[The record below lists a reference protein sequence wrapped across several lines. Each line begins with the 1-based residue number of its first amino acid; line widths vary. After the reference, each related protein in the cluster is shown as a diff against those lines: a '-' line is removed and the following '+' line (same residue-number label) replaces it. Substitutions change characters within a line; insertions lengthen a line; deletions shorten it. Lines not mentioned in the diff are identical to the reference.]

1 MPLLSYQQFALR
13 NDSLIALLKENVIG
27 REDVRG
33 QLPFDAQGPDAEDEA
48 MRQQDQQTAQQSR
61 HAQGPDAEDGL
72 LSRNELVLGEAMRQ
86 QDQQTAQ
93 QSRQPREG
101 GGDQN

>member
-48 MRQQDQQTAQQSR
+48 MRQQDQQA
-61 HAQGPDAEDGL
+61 
-72 LSRNELVLGEAMRQ
+72 
-86 QDQQTAQ
+86 AQ